1 MLSLYLAGDVP
12 LPFTPEEH
20 VRCNCTMFEG
30 LRRWLHEFSQDT
42 FRILLQ
48 KHLQKKGNSSQLC
61 FMIGKCL
68 CTVNSTADPPDHCL
82 CFDTF

>member
-1 MLSLYLAGDVP
+1 MLSLYLAGHVP

-30 LRRWLHEFSQDT
+30 LRRWLYEISQDT

-48 KHLQKKGNSSQLC
+48 KHLQKKGNSPYAASC
-61 FMIGKCL
+61 A
-68 CTVNSTADPPDHCL
+68 S
-82 CFDTF
+82 

>member
-1 MLSLYLAGDVP
+1 MLSLCLAGDVP

-30 LRRWLHEFSQDT
+30 LRRWLHEMSQDT

-48 KHLQKKGNSSQLC
+48 KHLQKKGNLTCVASCAS
-61 FMIGKCL
+61 
-68 CTVNSTADPPDHCL
+68 
-82 CFDTF
+82 